1 MNRRELIQ
9 RVLLGGAVLVMVP
22 SVLESCTKI
31 PNGNAGSNSGT
42 PAGGT
47 TITSNKIDLDITL
60 ADNTALN
67 SAGGSRFVESIIV
80 INTGGGKFSALSNIC
95 THAGCTVY
103 YNSGSGKI
111 ECPCHGSVFT
121 TSGSV
126 IQGPATSPLRS
137 YPTTLI
143 GNILTITL

>member
-1 MNRRELIQ
+1 MNRRGLIH
-9 RVLLGGAVLVMVP
+9 RVLMGGAVLVMVP

-31 PNGNAGSNSGT
+31 PENNADSGS

-47 TITSNKIDLDITL
+47 TVTPNKIDLDLTL
-60 ADNTALN
+60 SDNTILN
-67 SAGGSRFVESIIV
+67 SAGGSRMVESLIV
-80 INTGGGKFSALSNIC
+80 INTGNGKYSALSGTC
-95 THAGCTVY
+95 THAGCTVG

-121 TSGSV
+121 TSG
-126 IQGPATSPLRS
+126 RS
-137 YPTTLI
+137 YSTSVV